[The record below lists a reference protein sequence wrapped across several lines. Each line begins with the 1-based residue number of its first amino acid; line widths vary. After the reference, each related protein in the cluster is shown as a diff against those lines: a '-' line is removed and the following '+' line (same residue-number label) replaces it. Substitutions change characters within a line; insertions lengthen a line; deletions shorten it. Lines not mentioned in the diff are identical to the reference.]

1 MSQTDKLIA
10 ELSELFADN
19 SYSKEFIKE
28 RLDNLALIAA
38 LEEQIKMTDREIV
51 RLKRINATYSLGAIG
66 LSEPEDLKD
75 DKENFDYQL

>member
-1 MSQTDKLIA
+1 MTQTDKLIA

-66 LSEPEDLKD
+66 LTEPEDLKD

>member
-1 MSQTDKLIA
+1 MSQTDKLIQ

-19 SYSKEFIKE
+19 SYSKDFIKE

-66 LSEPEDLKD
+66 LTEPEDLKD

>member
-1 MSQTDKLIA
+1 MTTTDKLIA
-10 ELSELFADN
+10 DLSELFADN

-28 RLDNLALIAA
+28 RLDNLALVAK
-38 LEEQIKMTDREIV
+38 LEQQIEMTDREIV

-66 LSEPEDLKD
+66 LIEPEDLKD

>member
-1 MSQTDKLIA
+1 MTTTDKLIA

-19 SYSKEFIKE
+19 SYSKDFIKE

-51 RLKRINATYSLGAIG
+51 RLKRINATYPLGAVG
-66 LSEPEDLKD
+66 LIEPENYKPTE
-75 DKENFDYQL
+75 ENEQN

>member
-1 MSQTDKLIA
+1 MSNTDKLIA

-28 RLDNLALIAA
+28 RLDNLAAIAA
-38 LEEQIKMTDREIV
+38 IEGKLEITTT
-51 RLKRINATYSLGAIG
+51 RINPFYSLGAIG

-75 DKENFDYQL
+75 DK